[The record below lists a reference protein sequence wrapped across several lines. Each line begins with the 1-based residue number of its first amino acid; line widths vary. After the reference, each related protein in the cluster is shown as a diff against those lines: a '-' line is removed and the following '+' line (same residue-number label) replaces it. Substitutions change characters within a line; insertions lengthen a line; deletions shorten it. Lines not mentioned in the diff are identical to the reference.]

1 MSPYTGGLP
10 SPVVRLLELVFQLPV
25 FEVSVRSKIVLC
37 VFLLAASVGACRKA
51 PADGKGGAAAA
62 APGSAAVAPGGAG
75 GSGVPPAATPPK
87 PVPATIPPIIAR
99 VNGED
104 VKKEEFDR
112 IIHTMEARAGQP
124 IPPDRRDEILRG
136 AIDQLVVYTL
146 LSQESRKRGIKVED
160 AEIEAKMGQ
169 LKGQFPTQ
177 EAFDKALKER
187 GMTLDSLRKDAR
199 VDLSVTKLVDAET
212 AALPGP
218 SDLEAKGFYDKN
230 PDKFKQ
236 DESVRASHILIRV
249 DEKAD
254 AAAKKKARA
263 EIDAVLKQ
271 VKAGGDFAKLAQQHS
286 QDGSAAQG
294 GDLNYFAKGAM
305 VPAFDKVAF
314 ELKPGQVSD
323 VVTTPFGYHI
333 IKVVDRKP
341 ARTIPFEETSE
352 QIKQYLTVEK
362 KKQHQEAFIEGL
374 KKKSKIEVLI

>member
-1 MSPYTGGLP
+1 L
-10 SPVVRLLELVFQLPV
+10 
-25 FEVSVRSKIVLC
+25 RSKVFVC
-37 VFLLAASVGACRKA
+37 VLLAGLSVGACRKP
-51 PADGKGGAAAA
+51 PAGNATTGTAAS
-62 APGSAAVAPGGAG
+62 GVGAPGG
-75 GSGVPPAATPPK
+75 SGTPAAPAPPK
-87 PVPATIPPIIAR
+87 PVPAQIPPIIAR

-104 VKKEEFDR
+104 VKKADFDR
-112 IIHTMEARAGQP
+112 IIQTMEARAGQP
-124 IPPDRRDEILRG
+124 IPADRRDEIMRG

-146 LSQESRKRGIKVED
+146 LSQESRNRGIKIDE

-169 LKGQFPTQ
+169 LKSQFPTQ
-177 EAFDKALKER
+177 EAFDKALKDR
-187 GMTLDSLRKDAR
+187 GMTVESLRKDAR
-199 VDLSVTKLVDAET
+199 VDLSVTKLIET
-212 AALPGP
+212 EIATLPGP
-218 SDLEAKGFYDKN
+218 SDLEAKDFYDKN
-230 PDKFKQ
+230 PDRFKQ

-314 ELKPGQVSD
+314 ELKPGQISD
-323 VVTTPFGYHI
+323 VVTTQFGYHI
-333 IKVVDRKP
+333 IKVVDHKP
-341 ARTIPFEETSE
+341 GRTIPFEESSQ
-352 QIKQYLTVEK
+352 QIKQFLTEQ
-362 KKQHQEAFIEGL
+362 KKQQHQNAYIEGL